1 MRRQLILFL
10 AAILLPSVVLIALAV
25 HLVIQNRQDRGTR
38 RAREIAGTAGQEL
51 LKRLEAIGRDEVR
64 GPLPA
69 VGRYR
74 NPETALV
81 AWIEGDRLLLPW
93 DEEQAARKTRDPI
106 FRPEFRDRIR
116 PCEEADYSARN
127 SNGAVDCYRKAA
139 EEAADA
145 VQKAYAQL
153 EWARALDRA
162 KREAEAL
169 PKFRDLLRAPPEA
182 GDEDG
187 VPVRLFAA
195 QRLLESDPDVP
206 AALGAAIAVMKA
218 RPWLPPAACRIAD
231 EIANRVGDRATNS
244 EQAEQVRRLASAH
257 FRLVEQGQA
266 MESDFARTGLA
277 SRRSGLWVTYGDERW
292 PWLVGV
298 ESRDGERAAVVAV
311 WAADVFRGVGSR
323 LGVKF
328 ETAADAGGEP
338 AGEKL
343 PRLRVALG
351 SGAAGGAGFPGW
363 VIYASLGMLAG
374 ATLFVAWLLGRDL
387 RRELR
392 VSELRSQFVSSVSHE
407 LKTPLTSIRML
418 AETLQMGRGRDAKT
432 ESEYLDTIVN
442 ECERLSRLVDGVL
455 LFSKAERG
463 KVVYHFRPL
472 EAAETVH
479 AAARALDYTL
489 AQKGFRLKIEIEAG
503 LPRLRGDHDA
513 LEQALLNLLGNAMK
527 YSGDARDI
535 EVAVK
540 REDGRVAIDV
550 TDHGAGIAAA
560 EQTRIFEKFYRAD
573 TPENQHIPGT
583 GLGLALVAQ
592 IVKAHGGEVRVR
604 SAPGEGSTFSLLL
617 PLEEK
622 S

>member
-10 AAILLPSVVLIALAV
+10 AAILLPSAVLIVLAV
-25 HLVIQNRQDRGTR
+25 RLVMEVRQDQGAQQ
-38 RAREIAGTAGQEL
+38 AREIAGKAGRAL
-51 LKRLEAIGRDEVR
+51 LARLEAIRRDEVL

-69 VGRYR
+69 GGRYR
-74 NPETALV
+74 HSETALV
-81 AWIEGDRLLLPW
+81 AWIQKDELVLPW
-93 DEEQAARKTRDPI
+93 EEEQAG
-106 FRPEFRDRIR
+106 FRPEFLDRIR
-116 PCEEADYSARN
+116 ACEPAVSRARN
-127 SNGAVDCYRKAA
+127 PDRAVDCYRQAA
-139 EEAADA
+139 EAAADA
-145 VQKAYAQL
+145 VQTAYARL
-153 EWARALDRA
+153 EWARALDSAGRPS
-162 KREAEAL
+162 EAL
-169 PKFRDLLRAPPEA
+169 RVFRELLGAPPEA
-182 GDEDG
+182 GNEDG
-187 VPVRLFAA
+187 VPVRLLAA
-195 QRLLESDPDVP
+195 QRLLESEADAR
-206 AALGAAIAVMKA
+206 AALGAVAGVMAA
-218 RPWLPPAACRIAD
+218 RPWLTPMACLAAYDIAD
-231 EIANRVGDRATNS
+231 HLGSNAANL
-244 EQAEQVRRLASAH
+244 EQVEEVRRRGLAQV
-257 FRLVEQGQA
+257 RLCDQA
-266 MESDFARTGLA
+266 RALQSDFARTGLA
-277 SRRSGLWVTYGDERW
+277 RRPGLWITYGDE
-292 PWLVGV
+292 PWLVGL
-298 ESRDGERAAVVAV
+298 ESRAGERAAVLVV
-311 WAADVFRGVGSR
+311 RAADVFRDIESR

-328 ETAADAGGEP
+328 ETRGGAPGEAAGDEFPG
-338 AGEKL
+338 
-343 PRLRVALG
+343 LRVTLLP
-351 SGAAGGAGFPGW
+351 GARFPRW
-363 VIYASLGMLAG
+363 AIYASLGVLTLGG
-374 ATLFVAWLLGRDL
+374 ATLFIAWLLGRDL

-463 KVVYHFRPL
+463 KMVYHFRPM
-472 EAAETVH
+472 EAAEPLY
-479 AAARALDYTL
+479 AAARSLEYAL
-489 AQKGFRLKIEIEAG
+489 AQRGFRLTIEIEPG

-540 REDGRVAIDV
+540 PEDGRAAISV

-560 EQTRIFEKFYRAD
+560 EQMRIFEKFYRAA
-573 TPENQHIPGT
+573 TPENEHIPGT

>member
-1 MRRQLILFL
+1 ML
-10 AAILLPSVVLIALAV
+10 AA
-25 HLVIQNRQDRGTR
+25 
-38 RAREIAGTAGQEL
+38 
-51 LKRLEAIGRDEVR
+51 
-64 GPLPA
+64 
-69 VGRYR
+69 
-74 NPETALV
+74 
-81 AWIEGDRLLLPW
+81 
-93 DEEQAARKTRDPI
+93 
-106 FRPEFRDRIR
+106 
-116 PCEEADYSARN
+116 
-127 SNGAVDCYRKAA
+127 
-139 EEAADA
+139 
-145 VQKAYAQL
+145 
-153 EWARALDRA
+153 
-162 KREAEAL
+162 
-169 PKFRDLLRAPPEA
+169 
-182 GDEDG
+182 
-187 VPVRLFAA
+187 
-195 QRLLESDPDVP
+195 
-206 AALGAAIAVMKA
+206 
-218 RPWLPPAACRIAD
+218 
-231 EIANRVGDRATNS
+231 
-244 EQAEQVRRLASAH
+244 
-257 FRLVEQGQA
+257 
-266 MESDFARTGLA
+266 
-277 SRRSGLWVTYGDERW
+277 
-292 PWLVGV
+292 
-298 ESRDGERAAVVAV
+298 
-311 WAADVFRGVGSR
+311 
-323 LGVKF
+323 
-328 ETAADAGGEP
+328 
-338 AGEKL
+338 
-343 PRLRVALG
+343 
-351 SGAAGGAGFPGW
+351 
-363 VIYASLGMLAG
+363 

-463 KVVYHFRPL
+463 KMVFHFRPL

-479 AAARALDYTL
+479 AAARAIEYAL
-489 AQKGFRLKIEIEAG
+489 AQRGFRLKIEIEAG

-535 EVAVK
+535 EVAVR

-604 SAPGEGSTFSLLL
+604 SAAGEGSTFSLLL
-617 PLEEK
+617 PLEEE